1 MDGCHGKRTSGE
13 GNLKRSLLR
22 ATTVGNGVKSSPTY
36 HSPSGGGDVGDAEL
50 KFVRVSQLCYA
61 EECRCG
67 LCEVR
72 LFLRE
77 MIFRYWFP
85 GAQNSFK

>member
-1 MDGCHGKRTSGE
+1 M
-13 GNLKRSLLR
+13 LR
-22 ATTVGNGVKSSPTY
+22 VSEAH
-36 HSPSGGGDVGDAEL
+36 HSTSGGGDVGDAEL
-50 KFVRVSQLCYA
+50 KLVRVSQLCYA

-72 LFLRE
+72 LPLRE

-85 GAQNSFK
+85 GAKTHLNEIPPTSGKLLCSSERYLWSIKL